1 MKVFIVFVGILFIA
15 SSSTIQSTNN
25 GGFSNF
31 ITNSVNPTASVFNQG
46 SQYLASAGSN
56 LNNFGGS
63 GGGAINIPVTIQMPS
78 NFQR

>member
-15 SSSTIQSTNN
+15 SSSTIQSMNN

-46 SQYLASAGSN
+46 SQDLAYAESN

-63 GGGAINIPVTIQMPS
+63 AGGAINIPVTIQMPA
-78 NFQR
+78 NLQR